1 MAVSA
6 NLTPTP
12 TPTPTPTRIP
22 KQVRDVAVSR
32 LSPQTFAVGLENG
45 MVQLFDMRNSK
56 GPLQALQA
64 HGAPV
69 FCLDFHPG

>member
-1 MAVSA
+1 M
-6 NLTPTP
+6 
-12 TPTPTPTRIP
+12 P

-32 LSPQTFAVGLENG
+32 LSPLSFAVALENG